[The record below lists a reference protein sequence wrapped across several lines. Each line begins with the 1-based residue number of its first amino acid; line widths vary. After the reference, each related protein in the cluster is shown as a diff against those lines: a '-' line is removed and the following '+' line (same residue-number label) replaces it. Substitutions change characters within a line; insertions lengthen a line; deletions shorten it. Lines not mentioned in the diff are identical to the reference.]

1 MFLLKDKKPPVN
13 KLLDVVLMVKL
24 GKTDIL
30 TSLIILLQLI
40 RIANFTIT
48 GCRLSFQ
55 TIKSSEQ

>member
-30 TSLIILLQLI
+30 ISLIILLQLI
-40 RIANFTIT
+40 RIANFTNVA
-48 GCRLSFQ
+48 LSRILYSPFA
-55 TIKSSEQ
+55 